1 MDGRR
6 TDGRVDGWAV
16 SELGRGSERTRT
28 DGHGRARARRAGG
41 HANELVSECVFV
53 TAETRRRYRVNP
65 FRVFCQ
71 LCATD
76 TLPRVR

>member
-6 TDGRVDGWAV
+6 TDGRMGGWADGWAV

-28 DGHGRARARRAGG
+28 DGHGRARRGAGCAGG

-53 TAETRRRYRVNP
+53 TAATTSLSSEP
-65 FRVFCQ
+65 F
-71 LCATD
+71 
-76 TLPRVR
+76 